1 MILDNYAAMMMND
14 TSNML
19 YFDILCYDDT
29 VMKCGTTTHC
39 NMMYYVATQMI

>member
-19 YFDILCYDDT
+19 YFDILYYDDDT
-29 VMKCGTTTHC
+29 VMKCETTTHC
-39 NMMYYVATQMI
+39 NMM